1 MRCRRCRCEPRAW
14 RMCGARAPG
23 SSRRISAR
31 HGNRRFSREVGSG
44 ALLAVCTASI
54 VTFGARRPHWR
65 EVVLSSSCASER
77 VRRSSQCGGSRDCQ
91 SPLQLRRA
99 LPCLVSCRNKAFAS
113 GCCCLH
119 WAQHMLKSSSWALCG
134 LLDVVHTSFGR
145 LMGREHVNCAAGP
158 HQVLVYV
165 KVIRRSLQVSGFSAL
180 RNSAIPFSNDA

>member
-1 MRCRRCRCEPRAW
+1 MATTPGYQTRYALCSHTHQHKETPPHSNGAKAHARQVRCEFRQRSRRPLHRRGPPGPRHPQAT
-14 RMCGARAPG
+14 RARA
-23 SSRRISAR
+23 
-31 HGNRRFSREVGSG
+31 
-44 ALLAVCTASI
+44 LTASI

-91 SPLQLRRA
+91 SPLQWRRA

-134 LLDVVHTSFGR
+134 
-145 LMGREHVNCAAGP
+145 AAGCGAHVVWP
-158 HQVLVYV
+158 
-165 KVIRRSLQVSGFSAL
+165 SDGA
-180 RNSAIPFSNDA
+180 